1 MIIHADYR
9 KAGNKVPFI
18 ILFTSELNGIG
29 EEKKTFYYVNI
40 IKIYLIPM
48 HLQRLSIL
56 KKVVLKSQP
65 KLKLF

>member
-29 EEKKTFYYVNI
+29 EEKKHFIMLT
-40 IKIYLIPM
+40 
-48 HLQRLSIL
+48 S
-56 KKVVLKSQP
+56 
-65 KLKLF
+65 LKLI